1 MFNRALLFGIGL
13 LIVGSGLAC
22 ATAATP
28 TPPLR
33 EFSAAPPAAPPTG
46 VASAPTKAPM
56 PTKPPPPVDASLPA
70 AYPAPETRP
79 SDAPGSVAPAADAR
93 RMIIKNAQMTL
104 TVENAD
110 TALDRITGIVGDM
123 RGYIT
128 SSRTFFDGGL
138 KAATITFAVP
148 VDRFEET
155 LQRVRRI
162 ALKVEH
168 ESASGQDVTDQY
180 VDLESQLRNL
190 QATADRIRD
199 FLKKAQTVEEALR
212 VNQQLSQVEKEIET
226 IKGKLNYLGGRSAF
240 SMITAELR
248 EPKPTPTPTFT
259 PTITPTP
266 TPTATP
272 TVWNPAQTVTHAVE
286 AQTTLVRALT
296 ELLIWLVVVVL
307 PYALVGALAIWV
319 IAQIQRWWGG
329 KPPGGSPQ
337 PPDAAQ

>member
-1 MFNRALLFGIGL
+1 MFTRVLLFTTALFLIGL
-13 LIVGSGLAC
+13 GVAC
-22 ATAATP
+22 AAAP
-28 TPPLR
+28 TPVPT
-33 EFSAAPPAAPPTG
+33 AAPPMRAGVAAAPPTP
-46 VASAPTKAPM
+46 AAM
-56 PTKPPPPVDASLPA
+56 PTKPPAPTPLHAPST
-70 AYPAPETRP
+70 AYPAPETV
-79 SDAPGSVAPAADAR
+79 SSGAPGLIGPAADAR
-93 RMIIKNAQMTL
+93 RKIIKNAQMTL
-104 TVENAD
+104 TVENTD

-138 KAATITFAVP
+138 QAATITFAVP

-190 QATADRIRD
+190 EATADRIRD
-199 FLKKAQTVEEALR
+199 FLKKAQTVEEALK

-226 IKGKLNYLGGRSAF
+226 IKGKLNYLGDRSAF
-240 SMITAELR
+240 STITAELR

-272 TVWNPAQTVTHAVE
+272 TVWNPGQTVTRAVE
-286 AQTTLVRALT
+286 TQTTLVRALT
-296 ELLIWLVVVVL
+296 ELLIWLFIVAL
-307 PYALVGALAIWV
+307 PYVLVGAVAIWV
-319 IAQIQRWWGG
+319 IIQIQRWS
-329 KPPGGSPQ
+329 KRKTPGGPPQ